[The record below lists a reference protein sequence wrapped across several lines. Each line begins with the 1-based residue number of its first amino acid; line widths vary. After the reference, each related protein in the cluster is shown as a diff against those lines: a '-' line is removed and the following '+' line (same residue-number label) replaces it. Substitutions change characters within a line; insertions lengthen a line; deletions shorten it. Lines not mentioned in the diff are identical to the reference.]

1 MTAEWTLPLLIVV
14 PLLGAAVA
22 LAAGRITDNGG
33 YWVAAAVLTAEAVIA
48 GRLIAAV
55 YSGERIVY
63 QVGGAAL
70 SRPEGLAIGIEL
82 LADTVSVFLLPLIVG
97 VAGLLLPCAVRAEH
111 RTTAFYSVYLLLTGG
126 LMGVVLTHDI
136 FNLFVFLEITGL
148 ATYALVASGRSKVSA
163 VAALKYLMIGT
174 VGASC
179 YLIGVGYL
187 YMVTGTLNM
196 TDLAQVLAGDGFI
209 QHALY
214 TDPLVVTGF
223 AFMATGLMVK
233 AAIFPLHT
241 WQPDAYE
248 TAPDDVSAYIAAL
261 VSTAG
266 AYALARLMFTVF
278 TPEFFAATPVAAE
291 IVIGLAAISIVAG
304 SLLAAMQHRVKRML
318 AYSSVAQFGMIVA
331 AFGIAA
337 HPAGGST
344 ALTGGIIH
352 LTGHGVLKA
361 GLFLAASVIAAR
373 HGART
378 IQEYAGMGE
387 RFPIGAAGVALL
399 GLALAGMPPSIGFV
413 GKWYIAVGAVS
424 SGLWPVAA
432 VIVLSTVL
440 TLLYI
445 ARLLEQVY
453 VTSADIDTA
462 DSSGY
467 PVQLAAVLG
476 LAVLA
481 VVLGFAGNVLYDLL
495 APFVSEVY
503 AP

>member
-1 MTAEWTLPLLIVV
+1 MTGEWTLPLLIVT

-22 LAAGRITDNGG
+22 LAAGRVVANGG
-33 YWVAAAVLTAEAVIA
+33 YWVAAAVLTAEALIA
-48 GRLIAAV
+48 GRLVAAV
-55 YSGERIVY
+55 YGGERLVY

-70 SRPEGLAIGIEL
+70 SRPDGLAIGIEL
-82 LADTVSVFLLPLIVG
+82 LADAVTVFLLPLIIG
-97 VAGLLLPCAVRAEH
+97 VAGIILPCFRAGEH
-111 RTTAFYSVYLLLTGG
+111 RTTAFYSAYLLLTGG

-148 ATYALVASGRSKVSA
+148 ATYALIASGRSEASA
-163 VAALKYLMIGT
+163 VAALKYLIIGT

-187 YMVTGTLNM
+187 YMATGTLNM

-209 QHALY
+209 QNVLY

-233 AAIFPLHT
+233 AAVFPLHT

-248 TAPDDVSAYIAAL
+248 TAPDDVSAYVAAL
-261 VSTAG
+261 VSTIG
-266 AYALARLMFTVF
+266 AYALGRLIFTVF
-278 TPEFFAATPVAAE
+278 TPAFFAATPIAAE
-291 IVIGLAAISIVAG
+291 IVIGLAAVSVVAG

-337 HPAGGST
+337 HPAGGAT

-361 GLFLAASVIAAR
+361 GLFLAAGVIAAR

-378 IQEYAGMGE
+378 VQDYAGLAE
-387 RFPIGAAGVALL
+387 RFPVGAASAAIL
-399 GLALAGMPPSIGFV
+399 GLALAGIPPSIGFV

-432 VIVLSTVL
+432 VIVVSTLL
-440 TLLYI
+440 TLLYV
-445 ARLLEQVY
+445 ARLLERVY
-453 VTSADIDTA
+453 VTPGDTA
-462 DSSGY
+462 TAGAGSDRF
-467 PVQLAAVLG
+467 PVAMLLG
-476 LAVLA
+476 IAVLA
-481 VVLGFAGNVLYDLL
+481 VVLGFAGNVLHDLL
-495 APFVSEVY
+495 TPFVAEVY